1 MNSTFFAI
9 FQIAENARFLEL
21 EVVKPVILCFLYNK
35 KRGKWPFLN
44 MVMRG
49 LFFRKEKFFSEK
61 RGFWPNFTVIVRG
74 LFQSVVFF
82 KEIPGVFANFH
93 GDIEGVKKIP
103 QNSGTFCRFQ
113 MNRWG
118 GNFSWEVFP
127 KNFSGFLYRI
137 ERDDEGTFLKSRNFA
152 WVQLYM
158 WSNFCWS
165 FFGAKGH
172 FSGCIWEDIFWTG
185 IFSKKFRGF
194 LPIFRLYMR
203 GLFEACV
210 IIVRFKPYKWENFFE
225 NFPKKFRG
233 KWPFLNGYIEGLF
246 WKVWEKDLFLT
257 FQWEGFFESLS
268 RKIRGFLAFCNV

>member
-1 MNSTFFAI
+1 MAVFKHGNEGTFF
-9 FQIAENARFLEL
+9 QE
-21 EVVKPVILCFLYNK
+21 
-35 KRGKWPFLN
+35 G
-44 MVMRG
+44 
-49 LFFRKEKFFSEK
+49 KFFSEK

-82 KEIPGVFANFH
+82 KEIPGVFADFQTVY
-93 GDIEGVKKIP
+93 EGVKKIP
-103 QNSGTFCRFQ
+103 KIPGHFAFFK
-113 MNRWG
+113 WIDEE

-185 IFSKKFRGF
+185 IFSKIFRGKW
-194 LPIFRLYMR
+194 PILNLYMR
-203 GLFEACV
+203 GLFEERV
-210 IIVRFKPYKWENFFE
+210 IIVRFKPYKWEIFFE
-225 NFPKKFRG
+225 NYPRKFRG
-233 KWPFLNGYIEGLF
+233 KRPFLNGYIEGLF
-246 WKVWEKDLFLT
+246 
-257 FQWEGFFESLS
+257 
-268 RKIRGFLAFCNV
+268 

>member
-1 MNSTFFAI
+1 MAVFKHGNEGTFF
-9 FQIAENARFLEL
+9 QE
-21 EVVKPVILCFLYNK
+21 
-35 KRGKWPFLN
+35 GKI
-44 MVMRG
+44 
-49 LFFRKEKFFSEK
+49 FFRKAWF
-61 RGFWPNFTVIVRG
+61 
-74 LFQSVVFF
+74 LAQ
-82 KEIPGVFANFH
+82 FH
-93 GDIEGVKKIP
+93 GD
-103 QNSGTFCRFQ
+103 S
-113 MNRWG
+113 
-118 GNFSWEVFP
+118 
-127 KNFSGFLYRI
+127 
-137 ERDDEGTFLKSRNFA
+137 EGTFLKSRYFIRA
-152 WVQLYM
+152 QPYM

-246 WKVWEKDLFLT
+246 WKVWEKALFLT